1 MIIKNITI
9 LLLLLLLSQLN
20 ALAQIDILLKL
31 ESTKGRDIRYTNLEF
46 ELYKEDSLI
55 FSGTFVSEFK
65 NVNPGTYTILFL
77 NIFQIKESITF
88 NTDTLTNDTI
98 TIYIDR
104 VDYNTIK
111 IKSYIDLIRDH
122 KSLKIHKQSI
132 GCFHFTN
139 DEIVIKKEGAYF
151 VLYYDVYKKKLSEND
166 MEFIRDFEKELQIL
180 PQSSCTTHNS
190 YTISIGR
197 KKIKINDETCEWYGL
212 YYLKKNLNLKSY
224 DIPNTGGFW

>member
-1 MIIKNITI
+1 MIIKNITF

-55 FSGTFVSEFK
+55 FSGTFVPEFK
-65 NVNPGTYTILFL
+65 NINPGTYTIQFL

-197 KKIKINDETCEWYGL
+197 KKIKINDETCEWYGF